1 MLCSPLETV
10 QKLCARVCVKKPSSQ
25 FDFLFTAVMPKG
37 LGFFDYIKAAF
48 SAKPA
53 GMPLSPNWIFVAAAG
68 MLGVLLNPGFLLL
81 GAGLEL
87 GYLLTLGNNERFRRV
102 VNSRE
107 LASEQVSVQAML
119 SGLVAKLSPD
129 ARERFGRLQSR
140 CKSVLAL
147 YQAQL
152 SLDTEVV
159 TRHSESL
166 NRFVWIFLQLLLT
179 RETMQTTF
187 RESRNAPRFQS
198 LLEDEIADLEQRL
211 KRGTAS
217 DELRRSLESKRDIL
231 KQRLDIYAEAGNK
244 LHYID
249 AELERIEQQIE
260 LLREQAV
267 VSRDSSAIS
276 VKIDT
281 VSSSLGETSE
291 WIKEQQNLFGLMQE
305 GSSSAPQILGQ
316 RSSAYEG

>member
-1 MLCSPLETV
+1 
-10 QKLCARVCVKKPSSQ
+10 
-25 FDFLFTAVMPKG
+25 MPKG

-53 GMPLSPNWIFVAAAG
+53 GMPLSPNWIFVAAAS
-68 MLGVLLNPGFLLL
+68 MLGILLNPGFLLL

-107 LASEQVSVQAML
+107 LASEQVNVQAML
-119 SGLVAKLSPD
+119 SGLIAKLSPD
-129 ARERFGRLQSR
+129 ARERFNRLQAR
-140 CKSVLAL
+140 CKSVLTL

-166 NRFVWIFLQLLLT
+166 NRFVWIFLQLLRT
-179 RETMQTTF
+179 REDMQTTF

-198 LLEDEIADLEQRL
+198 LLEDEIADLETRL
-211 KRGTAS
+211 KRGTPS

-231 KQRLDIYAEAGNK
+231 KQRLEIYAEAGNK